1 MTHFVF
7 TQNEVTLKIVSLVA
21 RIGWLTRL
29 DSFTKGVHFAPWGQ
43 LEKMPKLIK
52 KQLQI
57 ILEKANFLLQLISIV
72 KSHP

>member
-29 DSFTKGVHFAPWGQ
+29 DSFTKGVLAVLALHATTSRR
-43 LEKMPKLIK
+43 EH
-52 KQLQI
+52 
-57 ILEKANFLLQLISIV
+57 
-72 KSHP
+72 KSKTTTL

>member
-29 DSFTKGVHFAPWGQ
+29 DSFTKGVLAVLALHATTSRR
-43 LEKMPKLIK
+43 EH
-52 KQLQI
+52 
-57 ILEKANFLLQLISIV
+57 E
-72 KSHP
+72 